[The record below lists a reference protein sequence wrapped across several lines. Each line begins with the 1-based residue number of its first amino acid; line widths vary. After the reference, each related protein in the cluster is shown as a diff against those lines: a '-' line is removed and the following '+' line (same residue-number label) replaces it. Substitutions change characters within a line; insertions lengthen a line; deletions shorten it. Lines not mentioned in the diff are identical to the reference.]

1 MFELFKKIM
10 PKEEGFF
17 DMFERHA
24 ACAVAASEMLQ
35 KILAGGKDTAS
46 HCKRLMQQEEDAD
59 AIAAEVVQALRRSFI
74 TPFDRSDIKSLIS
87 TMDDAVDQ
95 MNKTAKA
102 VLLFEVTAF
111 EPGMKTMGGEIRHLA
126 GLVQKAVPLLR
137 NVGQNGQ
144 AIHILTGEI
153 SQLEEDS
160 DKVHDEGLKGLLKG
174 KAKKDA
180 MAFIIGSEIYSHL
193 EKVADRFEDVAGVIS
208 GIAIEH
214 A

>member
-1 MFELFKKIM
+1 
-10 PKEEGFF
+10 
-17 DMFERHA
+17 
-24 ACAVAASEMLQ
+24 
-35 KILAGGKDTAS
+35 
-46 HCKRLMQQEEDAD
+46 
-59 AIAAEVVQALRRSFI
+59 
-74 TPFDRSDIKSLIS
+74 
-87 TMDDAVDQ
+87 
-95 MNKTAKA
+95 
-102 VLLFEVTAF
+102 
-111 EPGMKTMGGEIRHLA
+111 MGGEIRHLA